1 MALLHIFKS
10 TCLTLASTLS
20 SFLPQ
25 MTEHGTAIW
34 ATAFP
39 GCCFVLVIL
48 ELIDDGGHIVSGDGR
63 GTGG

>member
-1 MALLHIFKS
+1 
-10 TCLTLASTLS
+10 
-20 SFLPQ
+20 